1 VDVLTFDEA
10 AAPPG
15 LRSQVVALQHAV
27 APGITR
33 DITLATHD
41 QSLQPV
47 TMALLDGGRVV
58 ASLDVLSKD
67 IVHRGET
74 YRASGLSWVMTHP
87 EHRHRG
93 YGQQLVAAARAYIE
107 ASGADLCLFT
117 CDSPLRSFY
126 SRAGWELLE
135 GTVLVGGT
143 PDDPFPSDQPGFD
156 KIAFGAFFTDRARQ
170 HRDDFVRARIDLYPG
185 PIDKLW

>member
-1 VDVLTFDEA
+1 VDVLMFDEG

-15 LRSQVVALQHAV
+15 LRARVVALQRAV
-27 APGITR
+27 SPGITR
-33 DITLATHD
+33 DITLVTHD

-47 TMALLDGGRVV
+47 TMALVDDGNVV

-67 IVHRGET
+67 LVHAGEA

-87 EHRHRG
+87 ELRHRG
-93 YGQQLVAAARAYIE
+93 YGRRLVAAARAHIE
-107 ASGADLCLFT
+107 ASGADLALFT

-126 SRAGWELLE
+126 AGAGWELLQ

-143 PDDPFPSDQPGFD
+143 PADPFPSDQPGFD
-156 KIAFGAFFTDRARQ
+156 KVTFGGFFTARAKK
-170 HRDDFVRARIDLYPG
+170 HRDDFVGARIDLYPG